1 MRRLPRRAVHRHLDR
16 LAADLTPRQLSR
28 LRALA
33 DLIGD
38 DGRIPLPRALDAA
51 TPGGD
56 DTKAQDAFRK
66 FRAALEDAA
75 HGASVEL
82 RLVSDQRKAPP
93 RDRFCWF
100 EGADLTSDEVAEL
113 SGREAARLTVD
124 EPVRPFATEVLHPGV
139 YVETARNVSEV
150 VRQREREFIALLT
163 EQLSAVP
170 GYRVSSA
177 FDIRLGVD
185 LQAEWRRLRETSD
198 VVVELDS
205 AAARRDEH
213 PGTTLRRPIKVAL
226 EGVARGA
233 DRAADVVH
241 GAGQPFSQC
250 PHRAARLR
258 FIGDVLD
265 LIDDR
270 FRETVT
276 PATPP
281 LPDSETLARR
291 LADRRV
297 LDVTLVPPRAEEAS
311 LTSDALTEPGRRRLG
326 TTVPVVH
333 RLLDWAIDRSAAARH
348 LCTLLG
354 DVGMGKTTTITLFT
368 QQLLDLRAQGQSA
381 PLPILFDLRDLPPTV
396 VRAGA
401 GLSAILTA
409 LLEQGGLGAGPS
421 AEQVLDLVAGG
432 DCVLIFDGLDEV
444 LVHLD
449 PYAGQVFTRTLW
461 RATEDTWRSRPAD
474 RKSARPSKLL
484 LSCRTHYFRTI
495 RHETTHFTGQHRDGP
510 ATTDYLAL
518 LMLPFNEEQ
527 VRAYLTANLP
537 GADVERLLDLIDSV
551 HNLREIAERPL
562 TLRMVAE
569 QLETLERAKLTGR
582 TVRAV
587 DLYGSFVSQ
596 WLERDDGKHS
606 LLPEHK
612 ELLMEHLAAELWRSG
627 RTAWGVV
634 DVEQWLLE
642 FLNGRPDLELHYPAR
657 VPDVWKEDLRTA
669 TFLVRR
675 DDDTFG
681 FAHTSLREYFLA
693 RYLGRALELPPERVR
708 ERWQLPVPSAET
720 LDFLGQWLARRD
732 EAGRARDTAAL
743 AALAARTPTGRAD
756 AAAVLAFA
764 YSLAAARGGHPSHDP
779 AGSRLAGADLTGWW
793 IDGGDRRLDLR
804 GLSLAGADL
813 TGTVLR
819 DVDLSGADL
828 GGADLTRAEMHDS
841 DLSSAELRRAD
852 LTGTVFRHCDLTG
865 ARWTGSTA
873 YQTQALRCRP
883 AQERRQGWL
892 VAPAGAACPSAALM
906 SAFTGHTNR
915 VTGGAWSPDGTHLL
929 TTSSDRTARIWDAA
943 TGRPHLTL
951 TGHTSAVTGGA
962 WSPDGTHLLT
972 TSDDGTARIW

>member
-1 MRRLPRRAVHRHLDR
+1 MRRLPRRAVLRHLDR
-16 LAADLTPRQLSR
+16 LAEDLTSRQLSR

-51 TPGGD
+51 TPGGE

-75 HGASVEL
+75 DGAGVEL

-100 EGADLTSDEVAEL
+100 EGADVTDDEVAEL
-113 SGREAARLTVD
+113 SGREAARLTTD
-124 EPVRPFATEVLHPGV
+124 EPVGPFATEVLHPVV
-139 YVETARNVSEV
+139 YVETARNASEA
-150 VRQREREFIALLT
+150 VRGRERKFVALLT

-177 FDIRLGVD
+177 LDIRLGVD
-185 LQAEWRRLRETSD
+185 LQAERRRLRETAD

-213 PGTTLRRPIKVAL
+213 PGATVRRPIRVAL
-226 EGVARGA
+226 ERVARGT
-233 DRAADVVH
+233 DRTADVVH
-241 GAGQPFSQC
+241 GADQPFGR
-250 PHRAARLR
+250 RANRTARLG
-258 FIGDVLD
+258 FIENVVG

-270 FRETVT
+270 LRETVP

-281 LPDSETLARR
+281 PPDSEALARR
-291 LADRRV
+291 LADRRALEV
-297 LDVTLVPPRAEEAS
+297 KPVPPQAGETS
-311 LTSDALTEPGRRRLG
+311 LASDALTEPSPRRLG
-326 TTVPVVH
+326 KTVPAVQ
-333 RLLDWAIDRSAAARH
+333 RLLDWATDRSATARH
-348 LCTLLG
+348 LCALLG

-368 QQLLDLRAQGQSA
+368 QELLDLRDHDRSA
-381 PLPILFDLRDLPPTV
+381 PLPILFDLRDLSPDV
-396 VRAGA
+396 VRGGA

-421 AEQVLDLVAGG
+421 ADQVLDLVAGG

-449 PYAGQVFTRTLW
+449 PHAGQVFTRTLW
-461 RATEDTWRSRPAD
+461 RATEDTWRFRPAD

-495 RHETTHFTGQHRDGP
+495 RHEMTHFTGQHRDGP

-518 LMLPFNEEQ
+518 LMLPFDEEQ
-527 VRAYLTANLP
+527 VRAYLAANLP
-537 GADVERLLDLIDSV
+537 GADVDRLLDLIDSV

-587 DLYGSFVSQ
+587 DLYESFVSQ

-627 RTAWGVV
+627 RTTWGVV

-693 RYLGRALELPPERVR
+693 RHLGRALELPP
-708 ERWQLPVPSAET
+708 
-720 LDFLGQWLARRD
+720 
-732 EAGRARDTAAL
+732 
-743 AALAARTPTGRAD
+743 
-756 AAAVLAFA
+756 
-764 YSLAAARGGHPSHDP
+764 
-779 AGSRLAGADLTGWW
+779 
-793 IDGGDRRLDLR
+793 
-804 GLSLAGADL
+804 
-813 TGTVLR
+813 
-819 DVDLSGADL
+819 
-828 GGADLTRAEMHDS
+828 
-841 DLSSAELRRAD
+841 
-852 LTGTVFRHCDLTG
+852 
-865 ARWTGSTA
+865 
-873 YQTQALRCRP
+873 
-883 AQERRQGWL
+883 
-892 VAPAGAACPSAALM
+892 
-906 SAFTGHTNR
+906 
-915 VTGGAWSPDGTHLL
+915 
-929 TTSSDRTARIWDAA
+929 
-943 TGRPHLTL
+943 
-951 TGHTSAVTGGA
+951 
-962 WSPDGTHLLT
+962 
-972 TSDDGTARIW
+972 